1 MTRRPS
7 SPAAARA
14 RSRSARGV
22 AALALAA
29 ATLGLAGC
37 QWTSPITTTLQ
48 YDAGDGAST
57 QVGDVHVL
65 NALIVSERK
74 DGPGTLAAT
83 LENRGTS
90 PATVPVTV
98 GGAKVADVQLSAGQA
113 AQLSDPTSGRLTRVP
128 AVSEAPGA
136 MVEVQFG
143 TVRANIPV
151 LAPHYP
157 YEKFGPGGAAT
168 TDSPSPSPTT
178 TSPATPSPAS
188 PSPPQGATP

>member
-48 YDAGDGAST
+48 YDAGDGSSA
-57 QVGDVHVL
+57 QVGDVHIF

-90 PATVPVTV
+90 AATVPVTV
-98 GGAKVADVQLSAGQA
+98 GSAQVADVQVPAGQVV
-113 AQLSDPTSGRLTRVP
+113 QLSDATAGKFTRVS
-128 AVSEAPGA
+128 AVPEPPGA
-136 MVEVQFG
+136 MVEVHFG
-143 TVRANIPV
+143 TARTNVPV
-151 LAPHYP
+151 LTPQYP
-157 YEKFGPGGAAT
+157 YEQYSPGGAAGT
-168 TDSPSPSPTT
+168 TGT
-178 TSPATPSPAS
+178 TSPGTTSPGQTATTAPA
-188 PSPPQGATP
+188 GN